1 MISHTR
7 RLSLAAALVV
17 LAGPAAAQT
26 WIYEPSGAARAY
38 YEPRVYQSRAY
49 QPVIAEPFAA
59 APIQRTTINR
69 TVIPQGR
76 GRGLIVKERIVSE
89 TVAPAPVVRERVVT
103 RPVVAESY
111 AYAPIVR
118 ERLVTRPVAVN
129 DYAYSGYAYA
139 PVVRERVVRRAPV
152 VVDYPVRATEAYAM
166 APVTVTTA
174 PVTTV
179 PSYRYINNRLLLVD
193 PVTGAVVGEVRDYR

>member
-59 APIQRTTINR
+59 APVQRTIINR
-69 TVIPQGR
+69 TVIPQGH
-76 GRGLIVKERIVSE
+76 GRGPIVKERIVSE
-89 TVAPAPVVRERVVT
+89 TVAPGPVVRERVVT
-103 RPVVAESY
+103 RPVIAESY
-111 AYAPIVR
+111 AYAPVVR
-118 ERLVTRPVAVN
+118 ERVITRPVAVN

-139 PVVRERVVRRAPV
+139 PVVRERVVSRAL
-152 VVDYPVRATEAYAM
+152 VDYPVRATEAYAM
-166 APVTVTTA
+166 APAVTVTTA
-174 PVTTV
+174 PAATTM